1 MVDATDSNPV
11 FCQFESDIRYARV
24 AQRKRHSIKD
34 ADSVGSNP
42 TSGINVY
49 VFQLAEKL
57 YSECSNVQVRILSY
71 TAPIA
76 Q

>member
-1 MVDATDSNPV
+1 MPEYSNW
-11 FCQFESDIRYARV
+11 QRY
-24 AQRKRHSIKD
+24 SIKD

-49 VFQLAEKL
+49 VFQMAEKL
-57 YSECSNVQVRILSY
+57 YSECSNVQVRVLSY

-76 Q
+76 QQEEASDLSSEK